1 MPFQRACWSWIFV
14 RLACCLPCWLSCVG
28 GLFVDG
34 GVLFCPEVWVLHPL
48 WKQAAHFGNSSFSMS
63 GEKLYF
69 FGLEWLVMGL
79 LSCCYNQL
87 GKKYIYFF
95 CAAVI
100 FLPSKF
106 AFSTGFDSFE
116 FVFIPWE
123 CDKFIR
129 GTLLPIFCYMKPL
142 FFFGDMPI
150 CASKNI
156 SDVSYWLKAAGHALY
171 LTRTYV
177 HMNQSILSLSHILWI
192 WGVIPCTA
200 DELISRNRCNKFLLV
215 LWTVPSAYP
224 QAQVL
229 VDLVPEMLWMSHSAL
244 VALDSSV
251 GSSRFQTSFEQNLIA
266 RPDSMLLKL

>member
-142 FFFGDMPI
+142 FFLVIRQSVLQKTYLMFPTGLKQQGMR
-150 CASKNI
+150 SI
-156 SDVSYWLKAAGHALY
+156 SHA
-171 LTRTYV
+171 
-177 HMNQSILSLSHILWI
+177 HMYIWTSPFSLSLIFSEYEGWFPAQLMSWFREIGAINSFWCCELFLQPTHRHKSLLTLFLKCSEWVIL
-192 WGVIPCTA
+192 
-200 DELISRNRCNKFLLV
+200 L
-215 LWTVPSAYP
+215 
-224 QAQVL
+224 
-229 VDLVPEMLWMSHSAL
+229 
-244 VALDSSV
+244 
-251 GSSRFQTSFEQNLIA
+251 
-266 RPDSMLLKL
+266 

>member
-1 MPFQRACWSWIFV
+1 MWQVYKRHLTAYF
-14 RLACCLPCWLSCVG
+14 L
-28 GLFVDG
+28 
-34 GVLFCPEVWVLHPL
+34 
-48 WKQAAHFGNSSFSMS
+48 
-63 GEKLYF
+63 LYETSLF
-69 FGLEWLVMGL
+69 FGE
-79 LSCCYNQL
+79 
-87 GKKYIYFF
+87 
-95 CAAVI
+95 
-100 FLPSKF
+100 
-106 AFSTGFDSFE
+106 
-116 FVFIPWE
+116 
-123 CDKFIR
+123 
-129 GTLLPIFCYMKPL
+129 
-142 FFFGDMPI
+142 MPI

-171 LTRTYV
+171 LTHTYV

-200 DELISRNRCNKFLLV
+200 DELISRNRCNEFLLV

-251 GSSRFQTSFEQNLIA
+251 GSSRFQTSFEQNLLA